1 MLLCGFASFAN
12 KANLFGG
19 CGRCYCGGAGE
30 FYEIRGGRIKKER
43 IGDFWWDN
51 ICVGKKK
58 YVNS

>member
-1 MLLCGFASFAN
+1 MLLCGFAIFAN

-19 CGRCYCGGAGE
+19 CGCCYWGGAGE